1 MPDSPLVAL
10 VMGVAGVGKTSVG
23 RRAAVRLGWDFV
35 DGDDFH
41 SPSSVEKMKRG
52 IPLTDSD
59 RRRWL
64 NLIRAII
71 DERLAE
77 ERPTVITCSALKA
90 SYRHELLDGRERVR
104 LIYLKAPPDVVRGRI
119 ENRKGHFF
127 GPVLVDS
134 QFDVLEEPEG
144 GITVDATRPFDAV
157 VDAVTDALTAR

>member
-64 NLIRAII
+64 NLIRAIMTDDNLWLFI
-71 DERLAE
+71 
-77 ERPTVITCSALKA
+77 
-90 SYRHELLDGRERVR
+90 
-104 LIYLKAPPDVVRGRI
+104 
-119 ENRKGHFF
+119 
-127 GPVLVDS
+127 
-134 QFDVLEEPEG
+134 
-144 GITVDATRPFDAV
+144 TRPISGGLLLVAV
-157 VDAVTDALTAR
+157 ISVVLSIWQHMRHARRTATVEPDF